1 MKSIHN
7 KEYQHLLKL
16 LRSKRLSNGV
26 TQEELASRLGVGQG
40 IVSKIETHER
50 RLDVIE
56 LRDICNAIGISF
68 PEFVMEFEELLSEDE
83 NVVNDVSQNASQ
95 LS

>member
-7 KEYQHLLKL
+7 KAYQLLLQLLKT
-16 LRSKRLSNGV
+16 KRNDKGI
-26 TQEELASRLGVGQG
+26 TQEQLASRLGVGQG

-56 LRDICNAIGISF
+56 LREICLALGISF
-68 PEFVMEFEELLSEDE
+68 PEFVTEFDEYLKKEEETKE
-83 NVVNDVSQNASQ
+83 HEEI
-95 LS
+95 

>member
-7 KEYQHLLKL
+7 KAYQQLLSL
-16 LRSKRLSNGV
+16 LRSKRLDKGI

-50 RLDVIE
+50 RLDLIE
-56 LRDICNAIGISF
+56 LREICLALGISF
-68 PEFVMEFEELLSEDE
+68 PEFVKEFDNNLTKEENKE
-83 NVVNDVSQNASQ
+83 NEKD
-95 LS
+95 

>member
-7 KEYQHLLKL
+7 KAYQLLLKL
-16 LRSKRLSNGV
+16 LKSKRIDKGI
-26 TQEELASRLGVGQG
+26 TQEQLASRLGVGQA

-56 LRDICNAIGISF
+56 LREICLALGISF
-68 PEFVMEFEELLSEDE
+68 PEFVTEFDEYLKEEE
-83 NVVNDVSQNASQ
+83 NKEHEEV
-95 LS
+95 

>member
-7 KEYQHLLKL
+7 KAYQQLLSL
-16 LRSKRLSNGV
+16 LRTKRLDRGI

-50 RLDVIE
+50 RLDLIE
-56 LRDICNAIGISF
+56 LREICLALGISF
-68 PEFVMEFEELLSEDE
+68 PEFVMEFDNNLTKEENIENEED
-83 NVVNDVSQNASQ
+83 
-95 LS
+95 

>member
-7 KEYQHLLKL
+7 KAYQQLLSL
-16 LRSKRLSNGV
+16 LRTKRLDRGI

-50 RLDVIE
+50 RLDLIE
-56 LRDICNAIGISF
+56 LREICLALGISF
-68 PEFVMEFEELLSEDE
+68 PEFVMEFDNNLTKEEYIENEED
-83 NVVNDVSQNASQ
+83 
-95 LS
+95 

>member
-7 KEYQHLLKL
+7 KAYQLLL
-16 LRSKRLSNGV
+16 QFLRSKRNDKGI
-26 TQEELASRLGVGQG
+26 TQEQLASCLGVSQG

-56 LRDICNAIGISF
+56 LREICLALGISF
-68 PEFVMEFEELLSEDE
+68 PEFITEFDEYLKEEESKKYEE
-83 NVVNDVSQNASQ
+83 I
-95 LS
+95 

>member
-7 KEYQHLLKL
+7 KAYQQLLSL
-16 LRSKRLSNGV
+16 LRSKRLDRGI

-50 RLDVIE
+50 RLDLIE
-56 LRDICNAIGISF
+56 LREICFALGISF
-68 PEFVMEFEELLSEDE
+68 QEFIIEFDYNLTQEENQE
-83 NVVNDVSQNASQ
+83 NEKD
-95 LS
+95 

>member
-7 KEYQHLLKL
+7 KAYQQLLSL
-16 LRSKRLSNGV
+16 LRSKRLDMGI

-50 RLDVIE
+50 RLDLIE
-56 LRDICNAIGISF
+56 LREICLALGISF
-68 PEFVMEFEELLSEDE
+68 PEFVMEFDTNLTQEENKE
-83 NVVNDVSQNASQ
+83 NEKD
-95 LS
+95 

>member
-7 KEYQHLLKL
+7 KAYQQLLSL
-16 LRSKRLSNGV
+16 LRTKRLDKGI

-50 RLDVIE
+50 RLDLIE
-56 LRDICNAIGISF
+56 LREICLALGISF
-68 PEFVMEFEELLSEDE
+68 PEFVKEFDNNLTQEENRENEED
-83 NVVNDVSQNASQ
+83 
-95 LS
+95 

>member
-7 KEYQHLLKL
+7 KAYQQLLSL
-16 LRSKRLSNGV
+16 LRSKRLEMGI

-50 RLDVIE
+50 RLDLIE
-56 LRDICNAIGISF
+56 LREICLALGISF
-68 PEFVMEFEELLSEDE
+68 PEFVMEFDTNLTQEENKE
-83 NVVNDVSQNASQ
+83 NEKD
-95 LS
+95 

>member
-7 KEYQHLLKL
+7 KTYQQLLSL
-16 LRSKRLSNGV
+16 LRSKRQDMGI

-50 RLDVIE
+50 RLDLIE
-56 LRDICNAIGISF
+56 LREICLALGISF
-68 PEFVMEFEELLSEDE
+68 PEFVMEFDKNLTQEENKDNEKD
-83 NVVNDVSQNASQ
+83 
-95 LS
+95 

>member
-7 KEYQHLLKL
+7 KAYQSLLQL
-16 LRSKRLSNGV
+16 LRLKRINQGV
-26 TQEELASRLGVGQG
+26 TQGQLASRLGVGQG

-56 LRDICNAIGISF
+56 LREICLALGISF
-68 PEFVMEFEELLSEDE
+68 PEFIIEFDKYLKEEESKEHE
-83 NVVNDVSQNASQ
+83 EI
-95 LS
+95 

>member
-7 KEYQHLLKL
+7 KAYQQLLSL
-16 LRSKRLSNGV
+16 LRSKRLDRGI

-50 RLDVIE
+50 RLDLIE
-56 LRDICNAIGISF
+56 LREICLAIGISF
-68 PEFVMEFEELLSEDE
+68 PEFVMEFDNNLTQEENKDNEKD
-83 NVVNDVSQNASQ
+83 
-95 LS
+95 

>member
-7 KEYQHLLKL
+7 KAYQQLLSL
-16 LRSKRLSNGV
+16 LRMKRLDRGI

-50 RLDVIE
+50 RLDLIE
-56 LRDICNAIGISF
+56 LREICLALGISF
-68 PEFVMEFEELLSEDE
+68 PEFVMEFDNNLTQKE
-83 NVVNDVSQNASQ
+83 NKDNEKD
-95 LS
+95 

>member
-7 KEYQHLLKL
+7 KAYQQLLSL
-16 LRSKRLSNGV
+16 LRSKRLDRGI

-50 RLDVIE
+50 RLDLIE
-56 LRDICNAIGISF
+56 LREICLALGSSF
-68 PEFVMEFEELLSEDE
+68 PEFVMEFDTNLTQEENKE
-83 NVVNDVSQNASQ
+83 NEKD
-95 LS
+95 

>member
-7 KEYQHLLKL
+7 KAYQLLLQLLK
-16 LRSKRLSNGV
+16 SKRIDKGF
-26 TQEELASRLGVGQG
+26 TQEQLASRLGVGQG

-56 LRDICNAIGISF
+56 LREICLALGISF
-68 PEFVMEFEELLSEDE
+68 PEFVTEFDKYLKEEESKEHE
-83 NVVNDVSQNASQ
+83 EI
-95 LS
+95 

>member
-7 KEYQHLLKL
+7 KTYQQLLSL
-16 LRSKRLSNGV
+16 LRTKRLDRGI

-50 RLDVIE
+50 RLDLIE
-56 LRDICNAIGISF
+56 LREICLALGISF
-68 PEFVMEFEELLSEDE
+68 PEFVMEFDNNLTKEENKE
-83 NVVNDVSQNASQ
+83 NEEN
-95 LS
+95 

>member
-7 KEYQHLLKL
+7 KAYQQLLSL
-16 LRSKRLSNGV
+16 LRSKRLDRGI

-50 RLDVIE
+50 RLDLIE
-56 LRDICNAIGISF
+56 LREICLALGISF
-68 PEFVMEFEELLSEDE
+68 PKFVMEFDTNLTQEENKE
-83 NVVNDVSQNASQ
+83 NEKD
-95 LS
+95 